1 MKRRRCCKL
10 DITCYENL
18 ANAIILQA
26 IGDYKKAKKMDDQIK
41 KDKIMNDVNR
51 FVDSEYFKILTNI
64 SPDVIRRAMDE

>member
-1 MKRRRCCKL
+1 M

-26 IGDYKKAKKMDDQIK
+26 IDDYKKAKKIDDQIK

-51 FVDSEYFKILTNI
+51 FFDSEYFKTLTSI
-64 SPDVIRRAMDE
+64 SSDVIRKAMDE